1 MPNLVPTQQQLFLV
15 EKQIE
20 FDGVEMGVLENGM
33 PFLSERGLARM
44 CGVDHKVLNRLAA
57 NWDDERY
64 KPRGKQISQLLEIL
78 NYDEPSLF
86 LRCEHNGTATNAYT
100 EPVCLALLEY
110 YAFET
115 DEPRPEAQRAFRT
128 LARTS
133 FRAFIYKAVGYSPE
147 QKALDSWKHYHDRI
161 DMTASSVPDGFFG
174 VFQEIAV
181 MIVPMIRSGVY
192 VSDRVVPDISVGK
205 AWSQYW
211 ESNEFSKKYGER
223 TKYPHSYPD
232 YYPQSKS
239 NPQPSFAYPMAALGE
254 FRNWL
259 QSNYVTSKFPTYI
272 LGQAKKGSIDS
283 KTAKLTLSAF
293 EAPQIELKK

>member
-1 MPNLVPTQQQLFLV
+1 MSSLVPAQQQLFQV
-15 EKQIE
+15 ERQIE

-33 PFLSERGLARM
+33 PFLSESGLARM
-44 CGVDHKVLNRLAA
+44 CGIDRKVLNRLAS
-57 NWDDERY
+57 NWDDEKH
-64 KPRGKQISQLLEIL
+64 KPRGRQIGQLLEVL
-78 NYDEPSLF
+78 NYFEPALF
-86 LRCEHNGTATNAYT
+86 LRCEHNGSPTNAYT

-110 YAFET
+110 YAFES

-133 FRAFIYKAVGYSPE
+133 FRTFIYRAVGYTPE

-161 DMTASSVPDGFFG
+161 DMTANSVPNGFFG

-211 ESNEFSKKYGER
+211 ESHGCTAKYGER
-223 TKYPHSYPD
+223 TRYPHSYPD

-239 NPQPSFAYPMAALGE
+239 NPQPSFAYPMNALGE

-259 QSNYVTSKFPTYI
+259 QSNYVATKFPTYI
-272 LGQAKKGSIDS
+272 LGQAKKGTIDS
-283 KTAKLTLSAF
+283 QTAKLTLSAF
-293 EAPQIELKK
+293 EVSQIELKK